1 MHTQLYSI
9 YKTQENE
16 FFLED
21 LAGKRVYKFKG
32 FVQVLAAFPSPRG
45 PQFEGCELA
54 EIPSDSTK
62 IDIFEHIYIK
72 HAVPNAQ
79 PLPYYYWLKSGKRVD
94 PSSYLLM
101 NTLLES
107 IREIERWW

>member
-1 MHTQLYSI
+1 MLVQLYSI
-9 YKTQENE
+9 HKTQENE

-21 LAGKRVYKFKG
+21 LVEKKVYKFKR
-32 FVQVLAAFPSPRG
+32 FAQVLAAFSSPRG

-54 EIPSDSTK
+54 QVPENSTK
-62 IDIFEHIYIK
+62 IDILEHTYIK
-72 HAVPNAQ
+72 HAIPNAQ

-101 NTLLES
+101 NTILES
-107 IREIERWW
+107 IKEIERW